1 MLALS
6 ASTSTSTSNITGTS
20 ASVSAR
26 SASASTSASTG
37 ANTSASDAAGIGTS
51 TLHSSVYKIREVA
64 IAILHCPF
72 HCCCP
77 HAAPGPYFFLGRWGV
92 GFADEAY
99 KGLIRLL
106 RALVDLMTSL
116 RTL

>member
-1 MLALS
+1 MALVLAL
-6 ASTSTSTSNITGTS
+6 STSTSASASNVTGTS
-20 ASVSAR
+20 ASASAR
-26 SASASTSASTG
+26 SASARASTSSAG
-37 ANTSASDAAGIGTS
+37 ANTSTSIATGIGTN
-51 TLHSSVYKIREVA
+51 TLHSFVYTIREVV
-64 IAILHCPF
+64 IAILLCPF

-99 KGLIRLL
+99 KGLVRP
-106 RALVDLMTSL
+106 L